1 MAERKRI
8 IVSASVRAKIR
19 KVFKV
24 TDQTVYRMLR
34 YESNSPLA
42 DKVRTYAL
50 KNEGQEVRFTK

>member
-34 YESNSPLA
+34 YELNSPLA